1 MFVNSNVPSPLFRLL
16 GDTLLVIIENL
27 QINDVY
33 KFERTDAEETVMD
46 GYEVVAIVGCN
57 CTMYVYTCCKL

>member
-16 GDTLLVIIENL
+16 GDTLSVIIENL

-46 GYEVVAIVGCN
+46 GYEVVAIV
-57 CTMYVYTCCKL
+57 